1 MPNDTRKAMQEA
13 VCLMTRS
20 KPQTRETPENHD
32 AGSKVHVKGSS
43 TSQVWFLLVDDFRSS
58 KIFHILLSTRD
69 SVNGFGAL

>member
-1 MPNDTRKAMQEA
+1 MPDDTGKAMQEA

-20 KPQTRETPENHD
+20 KPQTRETPQNHD

-43 TSQVWFLLVDDFRSS
+43 TNQVWFLLADDFRSS
-58 KIFHILLSTRD
+58 KIFRIPLSTRD